1 MNAKYLLGDTVTG
14 MARRPTAFGSAASR
28 FGEQH
33 RACGREIMR
42 LNNENV
48 RLADELARE
57 RARNEDTGEAVRL
70 RRTRSARA
78 VEHPKGVTVY
88 PEPHAA
94 PVLPPGWPP
103 LDPQDEASVLR
114 ACDAA
119 PGACRLR
126 LRSLWD
132 AASEY
137 RVYCLDDEA
146 WRGVCA
152 ATVFAPDAAG
162 TSGEGAAGRNTRL
175 LAVGHTPHD
184 AARVALDF
192 LNWDLEADGSD
203 WRLTLT
209 PAP

>member
-14 MARRPTAFGSAASR
+14 MARRPTAFGPAAAR

-33 RACGREIMR
+33 RACGREILR

-57 RARNEDTGEAVRL
+57 RAKNENTDDQVRL
-70 RRTRSARA
+70 RRTRSARV
-78 VEHPKGVTVY
+78 VEHSQGVTVY

-103 LDPQDEASVLR
+103 LEPQDEASVLR

-119 PGACRLR
+119 GGACRLR

-132 AASEY
+132 ASIEY
-137 RVYCLDDEA
+137 RLYCLDDEA
-146 WRGVCA
+146 WRGVYA
-152 ATVFAPDAAG
+152 ATLFAIEPAGPDGQARG
-162 TSGEGAAGRNTRL
+162 GRNTRL
-175 LAVGHTPHD
+175 LAVGHTPQD
-184 AARVALDF
+184 AACIAVDF